1 MRYLVLGADGQLG
14 KEWLEVL
21 NKNNDTFWAY
31 ERNDLDIT
39 DYIKIKEYITTLK
52 PEVIINCAAY
62 TAVDKAEEEVL
73 LAHSINYT
81 AVEYLAD
88 LSKEYNIK
96 LVHYSTD
103 YVFAGTMVD
112 QKNYPNGYPETAATY
127 PVNSYGLSKLKGEQA
142 IKESGCDYLILRL
155 SWLCGRY
162 GDNFVKTMIRL
173 SKERDT
179 LTVVNDQ
186 YGVPTFTHPAVLN
199 SIALIE
205 MNASGVYHIG
215 SKGIISWYDFAKK
228 IFELSDLS
236 INVTAILS
244 ATYNTPAKRPFFS
257 KLDTK
262 KIETELNTPS
272 MQWEEGLSQ
281 LLKKMNYE
289 DC

>member
-21 NKNNDTFWAY
+21 NRKNYEFWAY

-39 DYIKIKEYITTLK
+39 DFIKLKEHITTLK
-52 PEVIINCAAY
+52 PDVIINCAAY

-73 LAHSINYT
+73 LANSINHI
-81 AVEYLAD
+81 AVEFLAD
-88 LSKEYNIK
+88 LSKQYNIK

-103 YVFAGTMVD
+103 YVFAGTLED
-112 QKNYPNGYPETAATY
+112 RKKYPSGYPETASTY

-142 IKESGCDYLILRL
+142 IKDSGCDYLILRL
-155 SWLCGRY
+155 SWLCGSY

-173 SKERDT
+173 SKERDS

-186 YGVPTFTHPAVLN
+186 YGVPTFTLPAVLN

-205 MNASGVYHIG
+205 MNANGVYHIG
-215 SKGIISWYDFAKK
+215 SNGIISWFDFANK
-228 IFELSDLS
+228 IFELSNLS

-244 ATYNTPAKRPFFS
+244 ATYKTSANRPYFS

-262 KIETELNTPS
+262 KLEMELNTTS

-281 LLKKMNYE
+281 LLKKLNYE